1 MATAAEKKSAKT
13 DAPSG
18 EPNTQ
23 ALADYLRQ
31 MYEIR
36 FFEEKVA
43 ELLKAGR
50 IKGASHLYAG
60 EEAVAVG
67 AISVITE
74 NDVIASTHRGHGHC
88 GAIGNKRAHTEHQ
101 RQDHWN
107 KMMAELMGKATG
119 YCRGRGG
126 SMHIA
131 DVQKGNLGSTGIVG
145 GNIPIGTG
153 AALAEKLKGTDNVV
167 LCFFGDGA
175 TNTGSFHES
184 LNMGATLFCGLP
196 IVYICENNLYGMS
209 VPYHAKCVDEAGQA
223 SSIENVA
230 DRASAYG
237 MPSEIVD
244 GMDIF
249 AVRAAVEKAV
259 ERARKGFGPT
269 LIEAKTYRWFG
280 HSISDQRIY
289 RTKEEE
295 TKWRERC
302 PITVMRGKLAA
313 SGALT
318 ESEMDAI
325 RDKAKATIEVA
336 TKFATDSPLPDASE
350 LLDDVYVAVD
360 QAALRAQIAA
370 EKPLAAKVKAIEDD
384 IRAYGCAQTG
394 GAVKSALPKLNKAAQ
409 AEFEARHGVPILTY
423 GQAIVEAQREE
434 MRRDERVVI
443 LGEDVGLYGGAYA
456 ATRGLYDEFGPERV
470 IDTAISEAAIAGAAA
485 GAAMRGLRPIPE
497 IMYIDFMTIASDQ
510 IIHNMAYNRY
520 MFGGKTRVPCVLRT
534 EGGVGRSIAAH
545 HSESLEAWFVHI
557 PGLYV
562 VMPSTPYDAKGLL
575 KASIRD
581 DNPVI
586 FIEHKAM
593 YSGVMGPV
601 PSEDYII
608 PLGVADIKKEG
619 RDATVVAYSRQLHF
633 AMDAALELELDG
645 CSVEVID
652 PRTLAPLDV
661 ETIAKSVRRT
671 GRLIAVSE
679 GYPRCGVGAEIV
691 RQVMDY
697 KFPDGTVGFDYLDA
711 PPVVLS
717 AKDVPIPMS
726 EPLEDA
732 AVPSRDDI
740 IRAVRSVL

>member
-1 MATAAEKKSAKT
+1 MIAQSPELSK
-13 DAPSG
+13 
-18 EPNTQ
+18 EQ
-23 ALADYLRQ
+23 LADYLRQ
-31 MYEIR
+31 TYEIR

-43 ELLKAGR
+43 ELLKAGQ

-74 NDVIASTHRGHGHC
+74 DDVIASTHRGHGHC
-88 GAIGNKRAHTEHQ
+88 GAIGNKHAKTEAD
-101 RQDHWN
+101 RQEHWN

-119 YCRGRGG
+119 YCKGRGG

-153 AALAEKLKGTDNVV
+153 AAMAEKLKGTNNVV
-167 LCFFGDGA
+167 LCFFGDGS
-175 TNTGSFHES
+175 TNTGSFHEA
-184 LNMGATLFCGLP
+184 LNMGATMLGGLP

-209 VPYHAKCVDEAGQA
+209 VPFNARCVPEAGQA
-223 SSIENVA
+223 SCIPDVA

-237 MPSEIVD
+237 IPSAVVD
-244 GMDIF
+244 GMDFF
-249 AVRAAVEKAV
+249 AVREAVTKAV
-259 ERARKGFGPT
+259 ERARNGCGPS

-295 TKWRERC
+295 AAWKERC
-302 PITVMRGKLAA
+302 PIVVLRNKLAE
-313 SGALT
+313 SNTLT
-318 ESEMDAI
+318 EAEMDAI
-325 RDKAKATIEVA
+325 RDKAMATIEEA
-336 TKFATDSPLPDASE
+336 TKFAIDSPLPDASE
-350 LLDDVYVAVD
+350 LMDGVYVDPDPAAV
-360 QAALRAQIAA
+360 RAQIEA
-370 EKPLAAKVKAIEDD
+370 EKPLAAKIKAIEDD
-384 IRAYGCAQTG
+384 IRAYGRKQSG
-394 GAVKSALPKLNKAAQ
+394 GAAKSALPKLNKAGQ
-409 AEFEARHGVPILTY
+409 TEFEGKYGVPILTY
-423 GQAIVEAQREE
+423 GQAVVEAQREE
-434 MRRDERVVI
+434 MKRDERVVI

-456 ATRGLYDEFGPERV
+456 ATRGLYEDFGPERV

-497 IMYIDFMTIASDQ
+497 IMYVDFMTIASDQ
-510 IIHNMAYNRY
+510 IVHNMAYNRY
-520 MFGGKTRVPCVLRT
+520 MFGGKTKVPCVLRT

-545 HSESLEAWFVHI
+545 HSESLESWFMHI

-575 KASIRD
+575 KAAIRD

-586 FIEHKAM
+586 FIEHKVL
-593 YSGVMGPV
+593 YSGAMGPV

-633 AMDAALELELDG
+633 AMDAALELESDG
-645 CSVEVID
+645 ISVEVID

-661 ETIAKSVRRT
+661 KTIAESVRKT
-671 GRLIAVSE
+671 GRLITVSE
-679 GYPRCGVGAEIV
+679 GYTRCGVGSEIV
-691 RQVMDY
+691 RAVMEY
-697 KFPDGTVGFDYLDA
+697 KFENGRLCFDYLDA
-711 PPVVLS
+711 PPVILA

-740 IRAVRSVL
+740 IRAVRQVI